1 MWCVWLIFGR
11 YKALVIVAGGIGLTP
26 ALAIIRDI
34 LYRYKDIKSSS
45 ASTTTLPTSITL
57 YHCIRKPEE
66 LCVLNTLYPNQILP
80 GYETLGLRIRVH
92 VYITSKNIQDYEG
105 VPLPGDNTGHNSYR
119 VGQSF
124 DLSKFSR
131 EHPTSQPLEF
141 HPSYPAAHGDGRM
154 SSIGS
159 TGSTSW
165 VAFTTIASFA
175 GYFVLSGLANTFIV
189 RSYTHHTFTNY
200 NRAHVVVACMIL
212 GILVCGGLVVLL
224 WFHMLRRQSSI
235 SSASVQPRT
244 QSPTSSPSGS
254 NEDLGATYNG
264 IEDGTSQWDGD
275 VHIFSR
281 PNWKGMLLAS

>member
-1 MWCVWLIFGR
+1 M
-11 YKALVIVAGGIGLTP
+11 AGGIGLTP

-34 LYRYKDIKSSS
+34 LYRYKDVRSSP
-45 ASTTTLPTSITL
+45 ASTTLPTSITL

-105 VPLPGDNTGHNSYR
+105 VPLPGGNTAHNSYR
-119 VGQSF
+119 IGQSL
-124 DLSKFSR
+124 DLSKFNR
-131 EHPTSQPLEF
+131 EHPTSQPLIF
-141 HPSYPAAHGDGRM
+141 DSSYPAAQHPQSDGRI

-165 VAFTTIASFA
+165 VALTTIASFA

-189 RSYTHHTFTNY
+189 RSYAHHTFTNY

-212 GILVCGGLVVLL
+212 GILICGGLVVLL

-264 IEDGTSQWDGD
+264 IEDGASQWDGD
-275 VHIFSR
+275 VHILSR
-281 PNWKGMLLAS
+281 PNWKGRLAS

>member
-1 MWCVWLIFGR
+1 MFRR
-11 YKALVIVAGGIGLTP
+11 YKSLVMVAGGIGLTP

-45 ASTTTLPTSITL
+45 SASTLPTSITL

-105 VPLPGDNTGHNSYR
+105 VLLPGDNSHRIGESL
-119 VGQSF
+119 
-124 DLSKFSR
+124 DLSKFIR
-131 EHPTSQPLEF
+131 DRPTSQPLEF
-141 HPSYPAAHGDGRM
+141 YPAQQPQAEGRL

-165 VAFTTIASFA
+165 LAFTTIASFA
-175 GYFVLSGLANTFIV
+175 GYFVLSGLANTYIV
-189 RSYTHHTFTNY
+189 RSYTKHTFTNY

-212 GILVCGGLVVLL
+212 GIVVCGGLVVLL
-224 WFHMLRRQSSI
+224 WFHKLRRQSSL
-235 SSASVQPRT
+235 SLASVQPRL
-244 QSPTSSPSGS
+244 QSPTSSPSES
-254 NEDLGATYNG
+254 SEDLGANYNG
-264 IEDGTSQWDGD
+264 MEDGTSQWDGD
-275 VHIFSR
+275 AHIFSR
-281 PNWKGMLLAS
+281 PNWKGIVCMSASE